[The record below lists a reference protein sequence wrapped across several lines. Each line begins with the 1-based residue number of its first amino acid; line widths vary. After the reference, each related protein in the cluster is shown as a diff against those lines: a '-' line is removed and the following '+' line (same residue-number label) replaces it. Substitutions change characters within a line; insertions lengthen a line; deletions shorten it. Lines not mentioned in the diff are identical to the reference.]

1 MRVPDFAG
9 KIRRELGSAD
19 DLGQVDLVVS
29 ARAVVC
35 DRQRHN
41 RCKRVILSGHQW
53 PYSHHR
59 RPASSKQR
67 CSLRPGVGD
76 VCLKGSEKKGICFDF
91 KMEKPSV
98 HLRTT
103 YVRYYL
109 RVTIVSLDDDTN
121 RRKRNIFQ
129 T

>member
-29 ARAVVC
+29 ARAVVG

-41 RCKRVILSGHQW
+41 RRKRVILSGHHW
-53 PYSHHR
+53 PYSRHR
-59 RPASSKQR
+59 
-67 CSLRPGVGD
+67 LRL
-76 VCLKGSEKKGICFDF
+76 LKALIAATGCCRGEWVFDERGRGKKRDLCIDF

-98 HLRTT
+98 HPRT
-103 YVRYYL
+103 
-109 RVTIVSLDDDTN
+109 
-121 RRKRNIFQ
+121 
-129 T
+129 